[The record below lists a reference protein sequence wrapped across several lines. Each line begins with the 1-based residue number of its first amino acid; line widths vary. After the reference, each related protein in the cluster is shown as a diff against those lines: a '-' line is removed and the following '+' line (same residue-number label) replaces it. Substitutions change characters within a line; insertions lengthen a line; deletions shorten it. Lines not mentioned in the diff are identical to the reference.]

1 MFTGYRYGTVD
12 PFTRSAAP
20 VSRGNFSPSK
30 KINSSRRTEIE
41 KTCKS
46 DVNDF
51 MSTLCK
57 RATEGKTTVVC
68 IDHDVVD
75 VDNYISNIV

>member
-1 MFTGYRYGTVD
+1 MFTGFRYGTVD

-41 KTCKS
+41 MTCKS

-51 MSTLCK
+51 MLDLCK
-57 RATEGKTTVVC
+57 RAAEGKTTVVC
-68 IDHDVVD
+68 KNYDIVD

>member
-20 VSRGNFSPSK
+20 VSRGNFSSPK
-30 KINSSRRTEIE
+30 KIKSSRRTEIE
-41 KTCKS
+41 NTCKS
-46 DVNDF
+46 DVKDF
-51 MSTLCK
+51 MSDLCK

-68 IDHDVVD
+68 RNYDVVD